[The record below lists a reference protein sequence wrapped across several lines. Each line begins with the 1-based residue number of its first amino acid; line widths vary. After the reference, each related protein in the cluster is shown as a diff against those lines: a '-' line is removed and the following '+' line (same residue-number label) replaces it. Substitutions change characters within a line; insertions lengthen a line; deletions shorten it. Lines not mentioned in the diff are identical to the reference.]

1 MGGIIQREVFCNT
14 YLCYTADLK
23 IYIKTNEFRSFTIF
37 YSYSKEFHVKK
48 KKMQNSLVFVF
59 DNCKKRRLYYR
70 KQALDKQYS
79 MADPE
84 NIT

>member
-1 MGGIIQREVFCNT
+1 MNSVRLQFFIHTQKNFM
-14 YLCYTADLK
+14 L
-23 IYIKTNEFRSFTIF
+23 
-37 YSYSKEFHVKK
+37 K

>member
-1 MGGIIQREVFCNT
+1 MGGIIQQGVFCNT

-48 KKMQNSLVFVF
+48 KMQNSLVFVF